1 MTIPFYDLAAE
12 HKRYRADLDDAYAR
26 VMAGGQF
33 ILGRELEAF
42 EREFARYCGAADAI
56 GVGNGLDALR
66 LSLRAFDVGPGDEV
80 IVAAHTFAA
89 TWMAIVDVGATPVP
103 CEPDR
108 ERFFISAEGVAPLIT
123 PQTRAVIPVHLYGI
137 PAPVDGLAALCR
149 THGLHLLEDAAQAHG
164 ALHNGRPCG
173 TVGAAG
179 CFSFYPSKN
188 LGALGDGGA
197 IVTSDSY
204 LAKRL
209 RRLRN
214 YGSAVKYHVEEAGW
228 NSRLDELQAAFLR
241 VKLMRL
247 NETNALRVALAGE
260 YQKNLAGVPGVELPR
275 ATPGDEPVWH
285 LFPIRVDERDSLQ
298 MHLAAAGIQ
307 TAIHYPIPVYRM
319 APFRSYGPAAASE
332 SDRLAAEVL
341 SVPFWPTMPS
351 SVVARVCDDIRA
363 FMARR

>member
-1 MTIPFYDLAAE
+1 MSIPFYDLAAE
-12 HKRYRADLDDAYAR
+12 HKRYRGDLDDAYAR

-42 EREFARYCGAADAI
+42 EGEFARYCGAAEAI

-66 LSLRAFDVGPGDEV
+66 LSLRALDIGPGDEV

-89 TWMAIVDVGATPVP
+89 TWIAIVDVGATPVP

-123 PQTRAVIPVHLYGI
+123 PRTRAIIPVHLYGI
-137 PAPVDGLAALCR
+137 PAPVDGLAELCR
-149 THGLHLLEDAAQAHG
+149 THGLLLLEDAAQAHG
-164 ALHNGRPCG
+164 ALHNGRSCG

-197 IVTSDSY
+197 IVTSDGY

-214 YGSAVKYHVEEAGW
+214 YGSVVKYHIEEAGW

-241 VKLMRL
+241 VKLVRL

-260 YQKNLAGVPGVELPR
+260 YQKHLAGVAGVELPW
-275 ATPGDEPVWH
+275 AAPGDEPVWH
-285 LFPIRVDERDSLQ
+285 LFPIRVGERDSLQ
-298 MHLAAAGIQ
+298 MHLAAAGI
-307 TAIHYPIPVYRM
+307 
-319 APFRSYGPAAASE
+319 
-332 SDRLAAEVL
+332 
-341 SVPFWPTMPS
+341 
-351 SVVARVCDDIRA
+351 
-363 FMARR
+363 